1 MEGLWSH
8 RQKCLFFPPFL
19 HPDQK
24 VTSAAFCHLTALPPA
39 ALQLTKTPFFVFCCF
54 VLFPTFSPSC
64 VGLFEIILCQTVSV
78 RFPSLGF
85 SQAAPSLLSCLGK
98 VVLAGPKLEAA
109 ILL

>member
-1 MEGLWSH
+1 MEGCGLTD
-8 RQKCLFFPPFL
+8 RNAFFSPPFL

-78 RFPSLGF
+78 SFPSLGF

-98 VVLAGPKLEAA
+98 VVLTGPKLEAA